1 MSPRS
6 RTFWRAEPPF
16 RRKRRGARAFAPA
29 PRSRTPGAS
38 GLLRPRPA
46 RVLPVLLAHG
56 LGENVD
62 AAFQPCRAL
71 LLRTGR
77 VRFPAL
83 WWGSGRGGV
92 CAGPCPVSRR
102 CFRSGRSA
110 LGQVTVHWGRL
121 LTCPNGCFRAPMR
134 IPRSERSGVPDWAVA
149 EEASARSRSLR
160 RAWEGAAVED
170 KATVGSVLT
179 AIAPAGPPAVL
190 RQGVCRA
197 GCHSDTVSVTRP
209 SEGPVPIGAR
219 FHSDTNT
226 AGSVFTAIPTRRA
239 PFSQWCPWFHSGAP
253 GFTAI
258 PRRKCYSALGLLISS
273 ATVRRRVGGPWVTEG
288 GGGQRRRQPL
298 SAGPRRLE
306 LVAPPGCGN
315 RHRCPILSRAC
326 C

>member
-1 MSPRS
+1 MVGRAVWSAGSCGWGEDVAGRGRCQPVRS
-6 RTFWRAEPPF
+6 QCLALGWAWA
-16 RRKRRGARAFAPA
+16 GI
-29 PRSRTPGAS
+29 GVGN
-38 GLLRPRPA
+38 GLL
-46 RVLPVLLAHG
+46 G
-56 LGENVD
+56 QE
-62 AAFQPCRAL
+62 
-71 LLRTGR
+71 TGY
-77 VRFPAL
+77 
-83 WWGSGRGGV
+83 W
-92 CAGPCPVSRR
+92 SR
-102 CFRSGRSA
+102 
-110 LGQVTVHWGRL
+110 LI
-121 LTCPNGCFRAPMR
+121 TCPNGCFRAPMR

-179 AIAPAGPPAVL
+179 VIAPAGPPAVL

-219 FHSDTNT
+219 FHSDTDT
-226 AGSVFTAIPTRRA
+226 VGSVFTAIPTRRA

-258 PRRKCYSALGLLISS
+258 PRRKCYSALGLLVSS

>member
-1 MSPRS
+1 MGVFVPQCV
-6 RTFWRAEPPF
+6 FPD
-16 RRKRRGARAFAPA
+16 
-29 PRSRTPGAS
+29 S
-38 GLLRPRPA
+38 G
-46 RVLPVLLAHG
+46 
-56 LGENVD
+56 
-62 AAFQPCRAL
+62 
-71 LLRTGR
+71 
-77 VRFPAL
+77 
-83 WWGSGRGGV
+83 
-92 CAGPCPVSRR
+92 
-102 CFRSGRSA
+102 
-110 LGQVTVHWGRL
+110 
-121 LTCPNGCFRAPMR
+121 
-134 IPRSERSGVPDWAVA
+134 RSGVPDWAVA

-219 FHSDTNT
+219 FHSDTDT
-226 AGSVFTAIPTRRA
+226 VGSVFTAIPTRRA
-239 PFSQWCPWFHSGAP
+239 PFSQRYRHGGLRFHSGAP

-258 PRRKCYSALGLLISS
+258 PRRKCYSALGLLVSS